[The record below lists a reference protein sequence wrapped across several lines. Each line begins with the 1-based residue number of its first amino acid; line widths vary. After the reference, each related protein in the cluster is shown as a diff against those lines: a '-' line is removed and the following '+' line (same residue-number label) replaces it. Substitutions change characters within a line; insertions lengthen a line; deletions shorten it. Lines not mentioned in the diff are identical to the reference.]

1 MKWKEHTEIQT
12 LYYITSLKVE
22 VVVQV
27 VKTCESPWSPL
38 LPEKKKMI
46 RAGMAIRVVKLSKG
60 RTQLERFFA

>member
-1 MKWKEHTEIQT
+1 MTT
-12 LYYITSLKVE
+12 LKVE

-46 RAGMAIRVVKLSKG
+46 RAGMAIRVIKLSRGETK
-60 RTQLERFFA
+60 LKIFFA

>member
-1 MKWKEHTEIQT
+1 MTA
-12 LYYITSLKVE
+12 LKVE

-46 RAGMAIRVVKLSKG
+46 RVAMAIRVVKLSRGETK
-60 RTQLERFFA
+60 LERLFAKNQYIQMKVLNYNS

>member
-1 MKWKEHTEIQT
+1 MTT
-12 LYYITSLKVE
+12 LKVE

-46 RAGMAIRVVKLSKG
+46 RVAMAIRVVKLSRGGDKIG
-60 RTQLERFFA
+60 KAFCLHT

>member
-1 MKWKEHTEIQT
+1 MTT
-12 LYYITSLKVE
+12 LKVE

-46 RAGMAIRVVKLSKG
+46 RAGMAIRVVKLSRGEGTK
-60 RTQLERFFA
+60 LERFFA